1 MNFPWLLIILLI
13 PLIASVLLFIP
24 KKYVIFKD
32 QQIALYSSLITLLFV
47 IVVALQ
53 FDTSSNAATQFDIS
67 FDWIPVFGI
76 SFHLGLTG
84 ISLVLIAL
92 TAVLTPIVILA
103 TEHEGQKKNREFLM
117 WILLIEASAL
127 AVFLARDLFLF
138 YVVFEAMLIPIF
150 FLVGRFGG
158 PRKNAAALKFILF
171 GLAGGLVMLAALIW
185 LYFAAATQ
193 LGRGTFS
200 ISALSNELD
209 LDIWTERWL
218 FLGFFFAFAL
228 KAPMVPGHTWLPD
241 TAEQATPGTSTM
253 LIGILD
259 KVGTYGMLAI
269 LLPIFPNASKE
280 FAPAIIGFAVF
291 GVIYGALIAIAQKDM
306 KRTFAYISISHFG
319 FIVMG
324 IFSFTSIGMIGST
337 IYMVAHGLSTAGL
350 FLTAGYLIRQNLST
364 AGLFLTA
371 GYLIRQ
377 KDNSLIQNFGGLTK
391 AAPVMT
397 GLFLIAG
404 LASIALPG
412 MAGFV
417 AEFMVLTG
425 TFQVYKIPA
434 IIATLAIVLAAVYM
448 LWLYQRVFTG
458 NENKESKNII
468 DLNKKQIL
476 ILSPIVV
483 LTVLFGFY
491 PAPII
496 KIAETSIANTMTYV
510 GVTDP
515 QPIIEKVVNK

>member
-1 MNFPWLLIILLI
+1 MNFPWLLLI
-13 PLIASVLLFIP
+13 VLTPLIGTLLLFVPKRFIP
-24 KKYVIFKD
+24 FSDK
-32 QQIALYSSLITLLFV
+32 QIALYSSLITLVFV
-47 IVVALQ
+47 LVVAFI
-53 FDTSSNAATQFDIS
+53 FDTSSTALTQFDVS
-67 FDWIPVFGI
+67 YDWIPIFGI

-84 ISLVLIAL
+84 ISLVLIGL
-92 TAVLTPIVILA
+92 TAVLTPIVLLA
-103 TEHEGQKKNREFLM
+103 TEHEGMKKRKEFLM
-117 WILLIEASAL
+117 WILLVEASAL

-138 YVVFEAMLIPIF
+138 YVVFEAMLVPIF

-158 PRKNAAALKFILF
+158 PRRSAAALKFILF

-185 LYFAAATQ
+185 LYFVGATQ

-200 ISALSNELD
+200 ITALSNELNMD
-209 LDIWTERWL
+209 VWTERWL

-228 KAPMVPGHTWLPD
+228 KAPMFPGHTWLPD

-280 FAPAIIGFAVF
+280 FAPIIIGLAVF
-291 GVIYGALIAIAQKDM
+291 GVIYAALVAMAQKDM
-306 KRTFAYISISHFG
+306 KRTFAFISISHFG

-337 IYMVAHGLSTAGL
+337 VYMVAHGLSSAAL
-350 FLTAGYLIRQNLST
+350 FLTAGYLIK
-364 AGLFLTA
+364 
-371 GYLIRQ
+371 Q
-377 KDNSLIQNFGGLTK
+377 KDNSLINSFGGLTK
-391 AAPVMT
+391 IAPAMT
-397 GLFLIAG
+397 GIFLIAA

-417 AEFMVLTG
+417 GEFMVLTG
-425 TFQVYKIPA
+425 TFQRYQIPT
-434 IIATLAIVLAAVYM
+434 IIATFGIILAAIYM

-458 NENKESKNII
+458 TENKETKNIV
-468 DLNKKQIL
+468 DLNLKQTL
-476 ILSPIVV
+476 VLSPLVV

-491 PAPII
+491 PAPVI
-496 KIAETSIANTMTYV
+496 KIAESAISNTMLQI
-510 GVTDP
+510 GQTDP
-515 QPIIEKVVNK
+515 GPIISKVETK

>member
-1 MNFPWLLIILLI
+1 
-13 PLIASVLLFIP
+13 
-24 KKYVIFKD
+24 
-32 QQIALYSSLITLLFV
+32 
-47 IVVALQ
+47 
-53 FDTSSNAATQFDIS
+53 
-67 FDWIPVFGI
+67 
-76 SFHLGLTG
+76 
-84 ISLVLIAL
+84 
-92 TAVLTPIVILA
+92 
-103 TEHEGQKKNREFLM
+103 
-117 WILLIEASAL
+117 
-127 AVFLARDLFLF
+127 
-138 YVVFEAMLIPIF
+138 
-150 FLVGRFGG
+150 
-158 PRKNAAALKFILF
+158 
-171 GLAGGLVMLAALIW
+171 
-185 LYFAAATQ
+185 
-193 LGRGTFS
+193 
-200 ISALSNELD
+200 
-209 LDIWTERWL
+209 
-218 FLGFFFAFAL
+218 
-228 KAPMVPGHTWLPD
+228 
-241 TAEQATPGTSTM
+241 
-253 LIGILD
+253 
-259 KVGTYGMLAI
+259 MLAI

-337 IYMVAHGLSTAGL
+337 IYMVAHG
-350 FLTAGYLIRQNLST
+350 LST

-458 NENKESKNII
+458 SENKDSKNII

-496 KIAETSIANTMTYV
+496 KIAETSIENTMTYV

-515 QPIIEKVVNK
+515 KPIIEKVVSK

>member
-1 MNFPWLLIILLI
+1 MNFPWLLLILLT
-13 PLIASVLLFIP
+13 PLIATVLLFIP
-24 KKYVIFKD
+24 KKYVVFKD
-32 QQIALYSSLITLLFV
+32 NQIALYSSLITLLFV

-53 FDTSSNAATQFDIS
+53 FDIDSNAATQFDIS
-67 FDWIPVFGI
+67 FDWIPIFGI

-84 ISLVLIAL
+84 ISLVLVGL
-92 TAVLTPIVILA
+92 TAVLTPIVLLA
-103 TEHEGQKKNREFLM
+103 TEHEVQKKNKEFLM
-117 WILLIEASAL
+117 WILLTQACAL

-158 PRKNAAALKFILF
+158 PRRSAAALKFLLF
-171 GLAGGLVMLAALIW
+171 GLAGGLVMLAAVIW
-185 LYFAAATQ
+185 LYFVGASQ

-200 ISALSNELD
+200 ITALSNELSID
-209 LDIWTERWL
+209 TWTERWL

-269 LLPIFPNASKE
+269 LLPIFPNASRE
-280 FAPAIIGFAVF
+280 FAPAIIGLAVF
-291 GVIYGALIAIAQKDM
+291 GIIYGALVAIAQKDM

-324 IFSFTSIGMIGST
+324 IFSFTSIGMLGSMV
-337 IYMVAHGLSTAGL
+337 YMVAHG
-350 FLTAGYLIRQNLST
+350 IST

-377 KDNSLIQNFGGLTK
+377 KDNSLINSFGGLTK
-391 AAPVMT
+391 VAPVMT
-397 GLFLIAG
+397 GFFLISS

-425 TFQVYKIPA
+425 TFQRYSIPA
-434 IIATLAIVLAAVYM
+434 IISTLAIILAAIYM

-458 NENKESKNII
+458 AEVKESKNIV

-483 LTVLFGFY
+483 LTVLFGLY
-491 PAPII
+491 PAPVV
-496 KIAETSIANTMTYV
+496 KIAEQAVSNTMTYV
-510 GVTDP
+510 GAVDP
-515 QPIIEKVVNK
+515 QPLIGKAVNP